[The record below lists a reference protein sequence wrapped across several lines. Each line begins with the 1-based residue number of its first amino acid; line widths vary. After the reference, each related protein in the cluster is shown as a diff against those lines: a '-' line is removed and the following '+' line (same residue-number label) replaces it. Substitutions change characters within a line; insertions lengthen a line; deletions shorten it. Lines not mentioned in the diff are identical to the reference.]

1 MDPNLFHLDYER
13 LTEVLIT
20 IVILSMIVER
30 ALCLLFETKWF
41 IGLSERKQFTAMKE
55 GISFLVSVGICFQMQ
70 FDALSISLASSDHMT
85 VPGMIVTGAVIAGG
99 SKGSVKLFRDVL
111 GFMSTA
117 EKEKAA
123 KKEARLQAI
132 KTQTIKV

>member
-55 GISFLVSVGICFQMQ
+55 GISFWS
-70 FDALSISLASSDHMT
+70 ALAFAFKCSLMPFLSRWHHLT
-85 VPGMIVTGAVIAGG
+85 T
-99 SKGSVKLFRDVL
+99 
-111 GFMSTA
+111 
-117 EKEKAA
+117 
-123 KKEARLQAI
+123 
-132 KTQTIKV
+132 